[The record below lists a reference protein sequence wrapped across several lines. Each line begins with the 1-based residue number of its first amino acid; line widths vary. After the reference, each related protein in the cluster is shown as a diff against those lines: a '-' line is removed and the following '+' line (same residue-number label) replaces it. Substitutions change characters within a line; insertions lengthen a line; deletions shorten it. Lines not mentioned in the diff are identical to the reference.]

1 MSAALMA
8 VSVYDGQRL
17 LGHIY
22 EKGDGKHIA
31 TTADG
36 IKLGV
41 FKTRKGAADAIS
53 AADSPAAGPQPD
65 VDGEGL

>member
-1 MSAALMA
+1 MSAALM

-17 LGHIY
+17 LGNIF

-41 FKTRKGAADAIS
+41 FKNRKGAADAIS
-53 AADSPAAGPQPD
+53 AAYSPSGGKKG
-65 VDGEGL
+65 GES